1 MKPFFSIIIP
11 TLNEEKLLPSLLND
25 LVCQKNKDFEVII
38 VDGQSEDKTKQIVS
52 HFNKLP
58 IKFYQVKK
66 KNVSYQRNFGAKKAH
81 GSYLIFLDAD
91 SGILPSFTTRLNQT
105 IIKRPGLFF
114 LPYLYSTEK
123 SPEITFLFNLV
134 NLAIDI
140 SQNLKTPFSSGGAMI
155 VERNFFNCLGG
166 FNEKLFMAE
175 DHNLVK
181 RAMEWGV
188 RARFAKNVKVKFS
201 LRRMK
206 KEGQLTYISKYL
218 IASLHLL
225 IRGDIKKKIFDY
237 QMAGGKIYNEADKR
251 LPIEQVLKNSLRRVQ
266 KFIRDI

>member
-11 TLNEEKLLPSLLND
+11 TLNEEKFLPSLLND
-25 LVCQKNKDFEVII
+25 LVRQKSRDFEVII
-38 VDGQSEDKTKQIVS
+38 VDGRSEDKTEQIVS
-52 HFNKLP
+52 NLKDFP
-58 IKFYQVKK
+58 ISFYQVKK
-66 KNVSYQRNFGAKKAH
+66 RNVSYQRNFGAQKAL
-81 GSYLIFLDAD
+81 GSYLVFLDAD
-91 SGILPSFTTRLNQT
+91 SGILPSFTARTKQT
-105 IIKRPGLFF
+105 INKRPGLFF

-123 SPEITFLFNLV
+123 NPEIKFVFNLV
-134 NLAIDI
+134 NLAIDL

-166 FNEKLFMAE
+166 FNEKLFLAE

-188 RARFAKNVKVKFS
+188 RAKFAKNIKVKFS

-225 IRGDIKKKIFDY
+225 IRGDIKKKIFEY
-237 QMAGGKIYNEADKR
+237 QMAGGQVYDEADKK
-251 LPIEQVLKNSLRRVQ
+251 LPIEQVLKNSLRRVK
-266 KFIRDI
+266 KFIQEI